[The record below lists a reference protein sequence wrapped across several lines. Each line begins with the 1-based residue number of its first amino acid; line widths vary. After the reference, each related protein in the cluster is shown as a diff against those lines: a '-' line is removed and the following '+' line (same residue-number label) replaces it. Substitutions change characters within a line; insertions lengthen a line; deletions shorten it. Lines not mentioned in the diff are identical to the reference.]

1 VFAGC
6 ESLENI
12 VIPEGVTSI
21 KYRAFDGCDN
31 LQYAI
36 IPASVTSIEDGAFE
50 TGRRDRDLLI
60 YCKEGTCAESYA
72 KENDISYAYGNTAKK
87 RQTITANDFE
97 KMYGD
102 ESFYIQA
109 ATDGDGKLTYKVKD
123 ESVVTVSADGKV
135 TIKGTGTTDVVITAA
150 RTDAY
155 EWASKTI
162 HISVRGEKD
171 RRMQSL
177 SDLAGRLLEGKGQT
191 DSLSG
196 PDGSIRQSA
205 DTYERITEQ
214 LESFYET
221 PQETAGGLEQK
232 VDELNRRLEEAEAE
246 NRRAESRE
254 RMMEQ
259 SYRMAA
265 RYLSPKPE
273 ATPGEAEEEEKPEPV
288 PVSRAE
294 SGTTSALEQPLAD
307 SAFVASLVVERNY
320 GFNTAVGS
328 SYRMGMNT
336 IPACISESQTL
347 EQGGRVK
354 LRLLEPLQAGS
365 VTVPANSLVT
375 GTADIR
381 GERLDILVSSIEYAG
396 NIIPVELATYDIDGQ
411 RGIFVPGSESRT
423 AAKEVLG
430 DVSQSMGGSISFA
443 GSAGQQVAMDLTRG
457 VLQGGT
463 RFISQRVKAVKVKL
477 KAGYKVL
484 LVTKK
489 Q

>member
-1 VFAGC
+1 MAGG
-6 ESLENI
+6 SGFNVNVPDPAAVQLE
-12 VIPEGVTSI
+12 
-21 KYRAFDGCDN
+21 
-31 LQYAI
+31 
-36 IPASVTSIEDGAFE
+36 
-50 TGRRDRDLLI
+50 
-60 YCKEGTCAESYA
+60 
-72 KENDISYAYGNTAKK
+72 GNK
-87 RQTITANDFE
+87 
-97 KMYGD
+97 
-102 ESFYIQA
+102 
-109 ATDGDGKLTYKVKD
+109 
-123 ESVVTVSADGKV
+123 
-135 TIKGTGTTDVVITAA
+135 TDVYERQQA
-150 RTDAY
+150 R
-155 EWASKTI
+155 
-162 HISVRGEKD
+162 REKD

-191 DSLSG
+191 DSVTA
-196 PDGSIRQSA
+196 PNGSIRQSA
-205 DTYERITEQ
+205 DTYEKITEQ

-265 RYLSPKPE
+265 RYLTPNPE
-273 ATPGEAEEEEKPEPV
+273 GSPGEAKEEEKPEPV

-294 SGTTSALEQPLAD
+294 SGTTSALEQPLTD
-307 SAFVASLVVERNY
+307 SAFVASLAVERNY

-336 IPACISESQTL
+336 IPACISENQTL

-411 RGIFVPGSESRT
+411 RGIFVPGSESR
-423 AAKEVLG
+423 
-430 DVSQSMGGSISFA
+430 QGSIGGREPEHGRQHLLRRFRRAA
-443 GSAGQQVAMDLTRG
+443 GGDGPHAGCPARRDTVHLAAGQGGQGKAEGRVQG
-457 VLQGGT
+457 VTGHKKAIT
-463 RFISQRVKAVKVKL
+463 RFNCNF
-477 KAGYKVL
+477 
-484 LVTKK
+484 
-489 Q
+489 

>member
-1 VFAGC
+1 MEEEHVPAG
-6 ESLENI
+6 EAPEGTRPAEAGVIPSEGTKPGKRLSEEEILRRRKYI
-12 VIPEGVTSI
+12 VIPAFVLVFLAVLCLIFAPSGDSGETAAGGSGFNVNVPEPTTVQLEGN
-21 KYRAFDGCDN
+21 K
-31 LQYAI
+31 
-36 IPASVTSIEDGAFE
+36 
-50 TGRRDRDLLI
+50 
-60 YCKEGTCAESYA
+60 
-72 KENDISYAYGNTAKK
+72 
-87 RQTITANDFE
+87 
-97 KMYGD
+97 
-102 ESFYIQA
+102 
-109 ATDGDGKLTYKVKD
+109 
-123 ESVVTVSADGKV
+123 
-135 TIKGTGTTDVVITAA
+135 TDVYERQQA
-150 RTDAY
+150 R
-155 EWASKTI
+155 
-162 HISVRGEKD
+162 REKD

-177 SDLAGRLLEGKGQT
+177 SDLAGRLLEGKKGA
-191 DSLSG
+191 DSIPS
-196 PDGSIRQSA
+196 PNGSIRQSA
-205 DTYERITEQ
+205 DTYGQIAGQ

-221 PQETAGGLEQK
+221 PQATTGTLEQK
-232 VDELNRRLEEAEAE
+232 VEELSRRLEEAEAE
-246 NRRAESRE
+246 NRRTGSRE
-254 RMMEQ
+254 EMMEQ

-265 RYLSPKPE
+265 RYLNPKPE
-273 ATPGEAEEEEKPEPV
+273 ATPDEVEEEKPEPV
-288 PVSRAE
+288 PVSPVE
-294 SGTTSALEQPLAD
+294 PGTTYPLEQPLTD
-307 SAFVASLVVERNY
+307 SAFVASLAVERNY

-354 LRLLEPLQAGS
+354 LRLLAPLQAGS

-396 NIIPVELATYDIDGQ
+396 NIIPVQLATYDIDGQ

-430 DVSQSMGGSISFA
+430 DVSQGMGGSISFA

>member
-1 VFAGC
+1 MEEEHVPAG
-6 ESLENI
+6 EAQEGARPAEAGVIPSEGTKPGKRLSEEEILRRRKYI
-12 VIPEGVTSI
+12 VIPAFVLVFLAVLCLIFAPSGDSGETAAGGSGFNVNVPEPTTVQLEGN
-21 KYRAFDGCDN
+21 K
-31 LQYAI
+31 
-36 IPASVTSIEDGAFE
+36 
-50 TGRRDRDLLI
+50 
-60 YCKEGTCAESYA
+60 
-72 KENDISYAYGNTAKK
+72 
-87 RQTITANDFE
+87 
-97 KMYGD
+97 
-102 ESFYIQA
+102 
-109 ATDGDGKLTYKVKD
+109 
-123 ESVVTVSADGKV
+123 
-135 TIKGTGTTDVVITAA
+135 TDVYERQQA
-150 RTDAY
+150 R
-155 EWASKTI
+155 
-162 HISVRGEKD
+162 REKD

-177 SDLAGRLLEGKGQT
+177 SDLAGRLLEGKKGA
-191 DSLSG
+191 DSIPS

-205 DTYERITEQ
+205 DTYGQIAGQ

-221 PQETAGGLEQK
+221 PQATTGALEQK
-232 VDELNRRLEEAEAE
+232 VEELSRRLEEAEAE
-246 NRRAESRE
+246 NRRTGSRE
-254 RMMEQ
+254 EMMEQ

-265 RYLSPKPE
+265 RYLNPKPE
-273 ATPGEAEEEEKPEPV
+273 TTPDEVEEEKPEPV
-288 PVSRAE
+288 PVSRVE
-294 SGTTSALEQPLAD
+294 TGTTSALEQPLTD
-307 SAFVASLVVERNY
+307 SAFVASLAVERNY

-354 LRLLEPLQAGS
+354 LRLLALLQAGS

-396 NIIPVELATYDIDGQ
+396 NIIPVQLATYDIDGQ

-430 DVSQSMGGSISFA
+430 DVSQGMGGSISFA

>member
-1 VFAGC
+1 MENRKSNMEEEHVPAG
-6 ESLENI
+6 EAPKGTRPAEAGGIPSEETKPGKRLSEEEILRRRKYI
-12 VIPEGVTSI
+12 VIPVFVLVFLVVLYLIFSPSGDSGETAAGGSGFNVNVPEPTTVQLEGN
-21 KYRAFDGCDN
+21 K
-31 LQYAI
+31 
-36 IPASVTSIEDGAFE
+36 
-50 TGRRDRDLLI
+50 
-60 YCKEGTCAESYA
+60 
-72 KENDISYAYGNTAKK
+72 
-87 RQTITANDFE
+87 
-97 KMYGD
+97 
-102 ESFYIQA
+102 
-109 ATDGDGKLTYKVKD
+109 
-123 ESVVTVSADGKV
+123 
-135 TIKGTGTTDVVITAA
+135 TDVYERQQA
-150 RTDAY
+150 R
-155 EWASKTI
+155 
-162 HISVRGEKD
+162 REKD

-177 SDLAGRLLEGKGQT
+177 SDLAGRLLEGKKGA
-191 DSLSG
+191 DSIPS

-205 DTYERITEQ
+205 DTYGQIAGQ

-221 PQETAGGLEQK
+221 PQATTGALEQK
-232 VDELNRRLEEAEAE
+232 VEELSRRLEEAEAE
-246 NRRAESRE
+246 NRRTGSRE
-254 RMMEQ
+254 EMMEQ

-265 RYLSPKPE
+265 RYLNPKPE
-273 ATPGEAEEEEKPEPV
+273 TTPDEVEEEKPEPV
-288 PVSRAE
+288 PVSRVE
-294 SGTTSALEQPLAD
+294 TGTTSALEQPLTD
-307 SAFVASLVVERNY
+307 SAFVASLAVERNY

-354 LRLLEPLQAGS
+354 LRLLAPLQAGS

-381 GERLDILVSSIEYAG
+381 GERMDILVSSIEYAG
-396 NIIPVELATYDIDGQ
+396 NIIPVQLATYDIDGQ

-430 DVSQSMGGSISFA
+430 DVSQGMGGSISFA

>member
-1 VFAGC
+1 MEEEHVPAG
-6 ESLENI
+6 EAQEGARPAEAVVIPSEGTKPGKRLSEEEILRRRKYI
-12 VIPEGVTSI
+12 VIPAFVLVFLAVLCLIFAPSGDSGETAAGGSGFNVNVPEPTTVQLEGN
-21 KYRAFDGCDN
+21 K
-31 LQYAI
+31 
-36 IPASVTSIEDGAFE
+36 
-50 TGRRDRDLLI
+50 
-60 YCKEGTCAESYA
+60 
-72 KENDISYAYGNTAKK
+72 
-87 RQTITANDFE
+87 
-97 KMYGD
+97 
-102 ESFYIQA
+102 
-109 ATDGDGKLTYKVKD
+109 
-123 ESVVTVSADGKV
+123 
-135 TIKGTGTTDVVITAA
+135 TDVYERQQA
-150 RTDAY
+150 R
-155 EWASKTI
+155 
-162 HISVRGEKD
+162 REKD

-177 SDLAGRLLEGKGQT
+177 SDLAGRLLEGKKGA
-191 DSLSG
+191 DSIPS

-205 DTYERITEQ
+205 DTYGQIAGQ

-221 PQETAGGLEQK
+221 PQATTGALEQK
-232 VDELNRRLEEAEAE
+232 VEELSRRLEEAEAE
-246 NRRAESRE
+246 NRRTGSRE
-254 RMMEQ
+254 EMMEQ

-265 RYLSPKPE
+265 RYLNPKPE
-273 ATPGEAEEEEKPEPV
+273 TTPDEVEEEKPEPV
-288 PVSRAE
+288 PVSRVE
-294 SGTTSALEQPLAD
+294 TGTTSALEQPLTD
-307 SAFVASLVVERNY
+307 SAFVASLAVERNY

-354 LRLLEPLQAGS
+354 LRLLAPLQAGS

-396 NIIPVELATYDIDGQ
+396 NIIPVQLATYDIDGQ

-430 DVSQSMGGSISFA
+430 DVSQGMGGSISFA

>member
-1 VFAGC
+1 MENRKSNMEEEHVPAG
-6 ESLENI
+6 EAQEGTRPAEAGGIPSEGTKPGKRLSEEEILRRRKYI
-12 VIPEGVTSI
+12 VIPAFVLVFLAVLCLIFAPSGDSGETAAGGSGFNVNVPEPTTVQLEGN
-21 KYRAFDGCDN
+21 K
-31 LQYAI
+31 
-36 IPASVTSIEDGAFE
+36 
-50 TGRRDRDLLI
+50 
-60 YCKEGTCAESYA
+60 
-72 KENDISYAYGNTAKK
+72 
-87 RQTITANDFE
+87 
-97 KMYGD
+97 
-102 ESFYIQA
+102 
-109 ATDGDGKLTYKVKD
+109 
-123 ESVVTVSADGKV
+123 
-135 TIKGTGTTDVVITAA
+135 TDVYERQQA
-150 RTDAY
+150 R
-155 EWASKTI
+155 
-162 HISVRGEKD
+162 REKD

-177 SDLAGRLLEGKGQT
+177 SDLAGRLLEGKKGA
-191 DSLSG
+191 DSIPS
-196 PDGSIRQSA
+196 PNGSIRQSA
-205 DTYERITEQ
+205 DTYGQIAGQ

-221 PQETAGGLEQK
+221 PQATTGALEQK
-232 VDELNRRLEEAEAE
+232 VEELSRRLEEAEAE
-246 NRRAESRE
+246 NRRTGSRE
-254 RMMEQ
+254 EMMEQ

-265 RYLSPKPE
+265 RYLNPKPE
-273 ATPGEAEEEEKPEPV
+273 ATPDEVEEEKPEPV
-288 PVSRAE
+288 PVSRVE
-294 SGTTSALEQPLAD
+294 TGTTSALEQPLTD
-307 SAFVASLVVERNY
+307 SAFVASLAVERNY

-354 LRLLEPLQAGS
+354 LRLLAPLQAGS

-396 NIIPVELATYDIDGQ
+396 NIIPVQLATYDIDGQ

-430 DVSQSMGGSISFA
+430 DVSQGMGGSISFA

-457 VLQGGT
+457 VLQGET

>member
-1 VFAGC
+1 MAGSSGFNVNVP
-6 ESLENI
+6 EPTTVQLE
-12 VIPEGVTSI
+12 
-21 KYRAFDGCDN
+21 
-31 LQYAI
+31 
-36 IPASVTSIEDGAFE
+36 
-50 TGRRDRDLLI
+50 
-60 YCKEGTCAESYA
+60 
-72 KENDISYAYGNTAKK
+72 GNK
-87 RQTITANDFE
+87 
-97 KMYGD
+97 
-102 ESFYIQA
+102 
-109 ATDGDGKLTYKVKD
+109 
-123 ESVVTVSADGKV
+123 
-135 TIKGTGTTDVVITAA
+135 TDVYERQQA
-150 RTDAY
+150 R
-155 EWASKTI
+155 
-162 HISVRGEKD
+162 REKD

-177 SDLAGRLLEGKGQT
+177 SDLAGRLLEGKKGA
-191 DSLSG
+191 DSIPS
-196 PDGSIRQSA
+196 PNGSIRQSA

-214 LESFYET
+214 LETFYET

-246 NRRAESRE
+246 NRRTGSRE
-254 RMMEQ
+254 EMMEQ

-265 RYLSPKPE
+265 RYLNPKPE
-273 ATPGEAEEEEKPEPV
+273 ATPDEVEEEKPEPV
-288 PVSRAE
+288 PVSRVE
-294 SGTTSALEQPLAD
+294 TGTTSALEQPLAD
-307 SAFVASLVVERNY
+307 SAFVASLAVERNY

-354 LRLLEPLQAGS
+354 LRLLAPLQAGS

-396 NIIPVELATYDIDGQ
+396 NIIPVQLATYDIDGQ

-430 DVSQSMGGSISFA
+430 DVSQGMGGSISFA

-477 KAGYKVL
+477 KAGYRVL

>member
-1 VFAGC
+1 MEEEHVPAG
-6 ESLENI
+6 EAQEGTRPAEAGGIPSEGTKPGKRLSEEEILRRRKYI
-12 VIPEGVTSI
+12 VIPAFVLVFLAVLCLIFAPSGDSGETAAGGSGFNVNVPEPTTVQLEGN
-21 KYRAFDGCDN
+21 K
-31 LQYAI
+31 
-36 IPASVTSIEDGAFE
+36 
-50 TGRRDRDLLI
+50 
-60 YCKEGTCAESYA
+60 
-72 KENDISYAYGNTAKK
+72 
-87 RQTITANDFE
+87 
-97 KMYGD
+97 
-102 ESFYIQA
+102 
-109 ATDGDGKLTYKVKD
+109 
-123 ESVVTVSADGKV
+123 
-135 TIKGTGTTDVVITAA
+135 TDVYERQQA
-150 RTDAY
+150 R
-155 EWASKTI
+155 
-162 HISVRGEKD
+162 REKD

-177 SDLAGRLLEGKGQT
+177 SDLAGRLLEGKKGA
-191 DSLSG
+191 DSIPS
-196 PDGSIRQSA
+196 PNGSIRQSA
-205 DTYERITEQ
+205 DTYGQIAGQ

-221 PQETAGGLEQK
+221 PQATTGALEQK
-232 VDELNRRLEEAEAE
+232 VEELSRRLEEAEAE
-246 NRRAESRE
+246 NRRTGSRE
-254 RMMEQ
+254 EMMEQ

-265 RYLSPKPE
+265 RYLNPKPE
-273 ATPGEAEEEEKPEPV
+273 ATPDEVEEEKPEPV
-288 PVSRAE
+288 PVSRVE
-294 SGTTSALEQPLAD
+294 TGTTSALEQPLTD
-307 SAFVASLVVERNY
+307 SAFVASLAVERNY

-354 LRLLEPLQAGS
+354 LRLLAPLQAGS

-396 NIIPVELATYDIDGQ
+396 NIIPVQLATYDIDGQ

-430 DVSQSMGGSISFA
+430 DVSQGMGGSISFA

>member
-1 VFAGC
+1 MEEGHVPAG
-6 ESLENI
+6 EAPEDTRPAEAGDIPSKGTKPEKRLSGEEILRRRKYI
-12 VIPEGVTSI
+12 VIPVFVLVFLAVLYWIFAPSGDNGETVAGGSGFNVNVPDPAAVQLEGN
-21 KYRAFDGCDN
+21 K
-31 LQYAI
+31 
-36 IPASVTSIEDGAFE
+36 
-50 TGRRDRDLLI
+50 
-60 YCKEGTCAESYA
+60 
-72 KENDISYAYGNTAKK
+72 
-87 RQTITANDFE
+87 
-97 KMYGD
+97 
-102 ESFYIQA
+102 
-109 ATDGDGKLTYKVKD
+109 
-123 ESVVTVSADGKV
+123 
-135 TIKGTGTTDVVITAA
+135 TDV
-150 RTDAY
+150 Y
-155 EWASKTI
+155 ERQQ
-162 HISVRGEKD
+162 VRREKD

-191 DSLSG
+191 DSVSG

-221 PQETAGGLEQK
+221 PQGTADGTLKEK
-232 VDELNRRLEEAEAE
+232 VDELSLRLEEAEAE

-265 RYLSPKPE
+265 RYLTPNPE
-273 ATPGEAEEEEKPEPV
+273 GSPGEAKEEEKPEPV

-294 SGTTSALEQPLAD
+294 SGTTSALEQPLTD
-307 SAFVASLVVERNY
+307 SAFVASLAVERNY

-365 VTVPANSLVT
+365 VTIPANSLVT

>member
-1 VFAGC
+1 MEEEHVPAG
-6 ESLENI
+6 EAQEGARPAEAGVIPSEGTKPGKRLSGEEILRRRKYI
-12 VIPEGVTSI
+12 VIPAFVLVFLAVLCLIFAPSGDSGETAAGGSGFNVNVPEPTTVQLEGN
-21 KYRAFDGCDN
+21 K
-31 LQYAI
+31 
-36 IPASVTSIEDGAFE
+36 
-50 TGRRDRDLLI
+50 
-60 YCKEGTCAESYA
+60 
-72 KENDISYAYGNTAKK
+72 
-87 RQTITANDFE
+87 
-97 KMYGD
+97 
-102 ESFYIQA
+102 
-109 ATDGDGKLTYKVKD
+109 
-123 ESVVTVSADGKV
+123 
-135 TIKGTGTTDVVITAA
+135 TDVYERQQA
-150 RTDAY
+150 R
-155 EWASKTI
+155 
-162 HISVRGEKD
+162 REKD

-177 SDLAGRLLEGKGQT
+177 SDLAGRLLEGKKGA
-191 DSLSG
+191 DSIPS

-205 DTYERITEQ
+205 DTYGQIAGQ

-221 PQETAGGLEQK
+221 PQATTGALEQK
-232 VDELNRRLEEAEAE
+232 VEELSRRLEEAEAE
-246 NRRAESRE
+246 NRRTGSRE
-254 RMMEQ
+254 EMMEQ

-265 RYLSPKPE
+265 RYLNPKPE
-273 ATPGEAEEEEKPEPV
+273 TTPDEVEEEKPEPV
-288 PVSRAE
+288 PVSRVE
-294 SGTTSALEQPLAD
+294 TGTTSALEQPLTD
-307 SAFVASLVVERNY
+307 SAFVASLAVERNY

-354 LRLLEPLQAGS
+354 LRLLAPLQAGS

-396 NIIPVELATYDIDGQ
+396 NIIPVQLATYDIDGQ

-430 DVSQSMGGSISFA
+430 DVSQGMGGSISFA

>member
-1 VFAGC
+1 MEEEHVPAGEVL
-6 ESLENI
+6 ESTRSDEAGIIPSEGTKPEKRLSEEEILRRRKYI
-12 VIPEGVTSI
+12 VIPVFVLVFLAVL
-21 KYRAFDGCDN
+21 Y
-31 LQYAI
+31 
-36 IPASVTSIEDGAFE
+36 
-50 TGRRDRDLLI
+50 LI
-60 YCKEGTCAESYA
+60 FAPSGDS
-72 KENDISYAYGNTAKK
+72 GNTATGSSGFNVNVPDPTVVQLEDSK
-87 RQTITANDFE
+87 R
-97 KMYGD
+97 
-102 ESFYIQA
+102 
-109 ATDGDGKLTYKVKD
+109 
-123 ESVVTVSADGKV
+123 
-135 TIKGTGTTDVVITAA
+135 
-150 RTDAY
+150 DAY
-155 EWASKTI
+155 EKLQN
-162 HISVRGEKD
+162 RQEKD
-171 RRMQSL
+171 RRTLSL
-177 SDLAGRLLEGKGQT
+177 SDLAGRLLEGKGET
-191 DSLSG
+191 DSVSN
-196 PDGSIRQSA
+196 PNGSIGQVA
-205 DTYERITEQ
+205 DTYGKITEQ

-221 PQETAGGLEQK
+221 PQETTGGLEQK

-246 NRRAESRE
+246 NRRTESRE

-265 RYLSPKPE
+265 KYLNPKSE
-273 ATPGEAEEEEKPEPV
+273 AMPGEAEEEEKPEPV
-288 PVSRAE
+288 PVSRVE
-294 SGTTSALEQPLAD
+294 SGTTSALEQPMTD
-307 SAFVASLVVERNY
+307 SAFVASLAVERNY

-336 IPACISESQTL
+336 IPACISENQTL

-354 LRLLEPLQAGS
+354 LRLLEPLQAGN
-365 VTVPANSLVT
+365 VTVSANSLVT

-396 NIIPVELATYDIDGQ
+396 NIIPVQLATYDIDGQ

-423 AAKEVLG
+423 AAKEVMG
-430 DVSQSMGGSISFA
+430 DVSQSMGNSISFA

>member
-1 VFAGC
+1 MGSHEYIPVGGEQQPLREQAG
-6 ESLENI
+6 
-12 VIPEGVTSI
+12 TM
-21 KYRAFDGCDN
+21 
-31 LQYAI
+31 
-36 IPASVTSIEDGAFE
+36 
-50 TGRRDRDLLI
+50 LI
-60 YCKEGTCAESYA
+60 AGHPVYHPP
-72 KENDISYAYGNTAKK
+72 D
-87 RQTITANDFE
+87 
-97 KMYGD
+97 
-102 ESFYIQA
+102 
-109 ATDGDGKLTYKVKD
+109 
-123 ESVVTVSADGKV
+123 TVQPFGKV
-135 TIKGTGTTDVVITAA
+135 TGPGMQRDAPQLFQREVDTADD
-150 RTDAY
+150 RPFP
-155 EWASKTI
+155 
-162 HISVRGEKD
+162 VRCQV
-171 RRMQSL
+171 RAVL
-177 SDLAGRLLEGKGQT
+177 
-191 DSLSG
+191 
-196 PDGSIRQSA
+196 PD
-205 DTYERITEQ
+205 
-214 LESFYET
+214 ET

-265 RYLSPKPE
+265 RYLNPNPE
-273 ATPGEAEEEEKPEPV
+273 GSPGEAKEEEKPEPV

-294 SGTTSALEQPLAD
+294 SGTTSALEQPLTD
-307 SAFVASLVVERNY
+307 SAFVASLAVERNY

-336 IPACISESQTL
+336 IPACISENQTL

-365 VTVPANSLVT
+365 VTIPANSLVT

-430 DVSQSMGGSISFA
+430 DMSQGMGGSISFA
-443 GSAGQQVAMDLTRG
+443 GSAGQQMAMDLTRG

>member
-1 VFAGC
+1 MEEEHVPAG
-6 ESLENI
+6 EAPEGTRPAEAGVIPSEGTKPGKRLSEEEILRRRKYI
-12 VIPEGVTSI
+12 VIPAFVLVFLAVLCLIFAPSGDSGETAAGGSGFNVNVPEPTTVQLEGN
-21 KYRAFDGCDN
+21 K
-31 LQYAI
+31 
-36 IPASVTSIEDGAFE
+36 
-50 TGRRDRDLLI
+50 
-60 YCKEGTCAESYA
+60 
-72 KENDISYAYGNTAKK
+72 
-87 RQTITANDFE
+87 
-97 KMYGD
+97 
-102 ESFYIQA
+102 
-109 ATDGDGKLTYKVKD
+109 
-123 ESVVTVSADGKV
+123 
-135 TIKGTGTTDVVITAA
+135 TDVYERQQA
-150 RTDAY
+150 R
-155 EWASKTI
+155 
-162 HISVRGEKD
+162 REKD

-177 SDLAGRLLEGKGQT
+177 SDLAGRLLEGKKGA
-191 DSLSG
+191 DSIPS
-196 PDGSIRQSA
+196 PNGSIRQSA
-205 DTYERITEQ
+205 DTYGQIAGQ

-221 PQETAGGLEQK
+221 PQATTGTLEQK
-232 VDELNRRLEEAEAE
+232 VEELSRRLEEAEAE
-246 NRRAESRE
+246 NRRAGSRE
-254 RMMEQ
+254 EMMEQ

-265 RYLSPKPE
+265 RYLNPKPE
-273 ATPGEAEEEEKPEPV
+273 ATPDEVEEEKPEPV
-288 PVSRAE
+288 PVSRVE
-294 SGTTSALEQPLAD
+294 TGTTSALEQPLTD
-307 SAFVASLVVERNY
+307 SAFVASLAVERNY

-354 LRLLEPLQAGS
+354 LRLLAPLQAGS

-396 NIIPVELATYDIDGQ
+396 NIIPVQLATYDIDGQ

-430 DVSQSMGGSISFA
+430 DVSQGMGGSISFA

>member
-1 VFAGC
+1 MAGG
-6 ESLENI
+6 SGFNVNVPDPAAVQLE
-12 VIPEGVTSI
+12 
-21 KYRAFDGCDN
+21 
-31 LQYAI
+31 
-36 IPASVTSIEDGAFE
+36 
-50 TGRRDRDLLI
+50 
-60 YCKEGTCAESYA
+60 
-72 KENDISYAYGNTAKK
+72 GNK
-87 RQTITANDFE
+87 
-97 KMYGD
+97 
-102 ESFYIQA
+102 
-109 ATDGDGKLTYKVKD
+109 
-123 ESVVTVSADGKV
+123 
-135 TIKGTGTTDVVITAA
+135 TDV
-150 RTDAY
+150 Y
-155 EWASKTI
+155 ERQQ
-162 HISVRGEKD
+162 VRREKD

-191 DSLSG
+191 DSVSG

-205 DTYERITEQ
+205 DTYERITEH

-221 PQETAGGLEQK
+221 PQGTADGTLKEK
-232 VDELNRRLEEAEAE
+232 VDELSLRLEEAEAE

-265 RYLSPKPE
+265 RYLTPNPE
-273 ATPGEAEEEEKPEPV
+273 GSPGEAKEEEKPEPV

-294 SGTTSALEQPLAD
+294 SGTTSALEQPLTD
-307 SAFVASLVVERNY
+307 SAFVASLAVERNY

-365 VTVPANSLVT
+365 VTIPANSLVT

>member
-1 VFAGC
+1 MAGGSGFNVNVP
-6 ESLENI
+6 EPTTVQLE
-12 VIPEGVTSI
+12 
-21 KYRAFDGCDN
+21 
-31 LQYAI
+31 
-36 IPASVTSIEDGAFE
+36 
-50 TGRRDRDLLI
+50 
-60 YCKEGTCAESYA
+60 
-72 KENDISYAYGNTAKK
+72 GNK
-87 RQTITANDFE
+87 
-97 KMYGD
+97 
-102 ESFYIQA
+102 
-109 ATDGDGKLTYKVKD
+109 
-123 ESVVTVSADGKV
+123 
-135 TIKGTGTTDVVITAA
+135 TDVYERQQA
-150 RTDAY
+150 R
-155 EWASKTI
+155 
-162 HISVRGEKD
+162 REKD

-191 DSLSG
+191 DGVSG

-214 LESFYET
+214 LETFYET

-354 LRLLEPLQAGS
+354 LRLLDPLQAGS
-365 VTVPANSLVT
+365 VTIPANSPVT

-477 KAGYKVL
+477 KAGYRVL

>member
-1 VFAGC
+1 MNVPEPTAVQ
-6 ESLENI
+6 LE
-12 VIPEGVTSI
+12 
-21 KYRAFDGCDN
+21 
-31 LQYAI
+31 
-36 IPASVTSIEDGAFE
+36 
-50 TGRRDRDLLI
+50 
-60 YCKEGTCAESYA
+60 
-72 KENDISYAYGNTAKK
+72 GNK
-87 RQTITANDFE
+87 
-97 KMYGD
+97 
-102 ESFYIQA
+102 
-109 ATDGDGKLTYKVKD
+109 
-123 ESVVTVSADGKV
+123 
-135 TIKGTGTTDVVITAA
+135 TDV
-150 RTDAY
+150 Y
-155 EWASKTI
+155 ERQQ
-162 HISVRGEKD
+162 VRREKD

-191 DSLSG
+191 DSVSG

-265 RYLSPKPE
+265 RYLNPKPE
-273 ATPGEAEEEEKPEPV
+273 TTPGETEEEEKPEPV

-294 SGTTSALEQPLAD
+294 SGTTSSLEQPLTD
-307 SAFVASLVVERNY
+307 SAFVASLAVERNY

-328 SYRMGMNT
+328 SYRMGTNT

-365 VTVPANSLVT
+365 ATVPANSLVT

-381 GERLDILVSSIEYAG
+381 GERLDILVS
-396 NIIPVELATYDIDGQ
+396 
-411 RGIFVPGSESRT
+411 
-423 AAKEVLG
+423 
-430 DVSQSMGGSISFA
+430 M
-443 GSAGQQVAMDLTRG
+443 
-457 VLQGGT
+457 
-463 RFISQRVKAVKVKL
+463 
-477 KAGYKVL
+477 
-484 LVTKK
+484 
-489 Q
+489 

>member
-1 VFAGC
+1 MEEEHVPAG
-6 ESLENI
+6 EAQEGARPAEAGVIPSEGTKPGKRLSEEEILRRRKYI
-12 VIPEGVTSI
+12 VIPAFVLVFLAVLCLIFAPSGDSGETAAGGSGFNVNVPEPTTVQLEGN
-21 KYRAFDGCDN
+21 K
-31 LQYAI
+31 
-36 IPASVTSIEDGAFE
+36 
-50 TGRRDRDLLI
+50 
-60 YCKEGTCAESYA
+60 
-72 KENDISYAYGNTAKK
+72 
-87 RQTITANDFE
+87 
-97 KMYGD
+97 
-102 ESFYIQA
+102 
-109 ATDGDGKLTYKVKD
+109 
-123 ESVVTVSADGKV
+123 
-135 TIKGTGTTDVVITAA
+135 TDVYERQQA
-150 RTDAY
+150 R
-155 EWASKTI
+155 
-162 HISVRGEKD
+162 REKD

-177 SDLAGRLLEGKGQT
+177 SDLAGRLLEGKKGA
-191 DSLSG
+191 DSIPS

-205 DTYERITEQ
+205 DTYGQIAGQ

-221 PQETAGGLEQK
+221 PQATTGALEQK
-232 VDELNRRLEEAEAE
+232 VEELSRRLEEAEAE
-246 NRRAESRE
+246 NRRTGSRE
-254 RMMEQ
+254 EMMEQ

-265 RYLSPKPE
+265 RYLNPKPE
-273 ATPGEAEEEEKPEPV
+273 TTPDEVEEEKPEPV
-288 PVSRAE
+288 PVSRVE
-294 SGTTSALEQPLAD
+294 TGTTSALEQPLTD
-307 SAFVASLVVERNY
+307 SAFVASLAVERNY

-354 LRLLEPLQAGS
+354 LRLLAPLQAGS

-396 NIIPVELATYDIDGQ
+396 NIIPVQLATYDIDGQ

-423 AAKEVLG
+423 AAKEVMG

>member
-1 VFAGC
+1 MENWKNSVEEEC
-6 ESLENI
+6 MPTKESLEGTRPVETAAGTTGSTEPEKRLSGEEVLRRRKYI
-12 VIPEGVTSI
+12 VIPVFVLVFLAVLCLIFTPSEGSGDMV
-21 KYRAFDGCDN
+21 
-31 LQYAI
+31 
-36 IPASVTSIEDGAFE
+36 
-50 TGRRDRDLLI
+50 
-60 YCKEGTCAESYA
+60 EGGSEFNVNVPDPTAVQLEES
-72 KENDISYAYGNTAKK
+72 K
-87 RQTITANDFE
+87 R
-97 KMYGD
+97 
-102 ESFYIQA
+102 
-109 ATDGDGKLTYKVKD
+109 
-123 ESVVTVSADGKV
+123 
-135 TIKGTGTTDVVITAA
+135 
-150 RTDAY
+150 DAY
-155 EWASKTI
+155 EKQQA
-162 HISVRGEKD
+162 RQEKD
-171 RRMQSL
+171 RRMLSL

-191 DSLSG
+191 DSVSD
-196 PDGSIRQSA
+196 PNGSIRQSA
-205 DTYERITEQ
+205 DTYESITKQ
-214 LESFYET
+214 LESFYEM
-221 PQETAGGLEQK
+221 PQERAGSLEEK
-232 VDELNRRLEEAEAE
+232 VDELSLRLEEAEAE

-265 RYLSPKPE
+265 KYLNPQPE
-273 ATPGEAEEEEKPEPV
+273 TSSSKTEEEKPEPV
-288 PVSRAE
+288 PVSRVE
-294 SGTTSALEQPLAD
+294 TGTTSALEQPVTD
-307 SAFVASLVVERNY
+307 SAFVASLAVERNY

-328 SYRMGMNT
+328 GYRMGMNT

-354 LRLLEPLQAGS
+354 LRLLEPLQAGN

-396 NIIPVELATYDIDGQ
+396 NIIPVQLATYDIDGQ

-423 AAKEVLG
+423 AVKEVAG

-463 RFISQRVKAVKVKL
+463 RFISRRVKAVKVKL
-477 KAGYKVL
+477 KAGYRVL

>member
-1 VFAGC
+1 MEEGHVPAG
-6 ESLENI
+6 EAPEGTRPAEAGDIPSKGTKPEKRLSGEEILRRRKYI
-12 VIPEGVTSI
+12 VIPVFVLVFLAVLYWIFAPSGDNGETVAGGSGFNVNVPDPAAVQLEGN
-21 KYRAFDGCDN
+21 K
-31 LQYAI
+31 
-36 IPASVTSIEDGAFE
+36 
-50 TGRRDRDLLI
+50 
-60 YCKEGTCAESYA
+60 
-72 KENDISYAYGNTAKK
+72 
-87 RQTITANDFE
+87 
-97 KMYGD
+97 
-102 ESFYIQA
+102 
-109 ATDGDGKLTYKVKD
+109 
-123 ESVVTVSADGKV
+123 
-135 TIKGTGTTDVVITAA
+135 TDVYERQQA
-150 RTDAY
+150 R
-155 EWASKTI
+155 
-162 HISVRGEKD
+162 REKD

-191 DSLSG
+191 DSVTA
-196 PDGSIRQSA
+196 PNGSIRQSA
-205 DTYERITEQ
+205 DTYEKITEQ

-221 PQETAGGLEQK
+221 PQETAGGL
-232 VDELNRRLEEAEAE
+232 DELNRRLEEAEAE
-246 NRRAESRE
+246 KRRAESRE

-265 RYLSPKPE
+265 RYLTPNPE
-273 ATPGEAEEEEKPEPV
+273 GSPGEAKEEEKPEPV

-307 SAFVASLVVERNY
+307 SAFVASLAVERNY

-336 IPACISESQTL
+336 IPACISENQTL

>member
-1 VFAGC
+1 MENRKSNMEEEHVPAG
-6 ESLENI
+6 EAQEGTRPAEAGGIPSEGTKPGKRLSEEEILRRRKYI
-12 VIPEGVTSI
+12 VIPAFVLVFLAVLCLIFAPSGDSGETAAGGSGFNVNVPEPTTVQLEGN
-21 KYRAFDGCDN
+21 K
-31 LQYAI
+31 
-36 IPASVTSIEDGAFE
+36 
-50 TGRRDRDLLI
+50 
-60 YCKEGTCAESYA
+60 
-72 KENDISYAYGNTAKK
+72 
-87 RQTITANDFE
+87 
-97 KMYGD
+97 
-102 ESFYIQA
+102 
-109 ATDGDGKLTYKVKD
+109 
-123 ESVVTVSADGKV
+123 
-135 TIKGTGTTDVVITAA
+135 TDVYERQQA
-150 RTDAY
+150 R
-155 EWASKTI
+155 
-162 HISVRGEKD
+162 REKD

-177 SDLAGRLLEGKGQT
+177 SDLAGRLLEGKKGA
-191 DSLSG
+191 DSIPS

-205 DTYERITEQ
+205 DTYGQIAGQ

-221 PQETAGGLEQK
+221 PQATTGALEQK
-232 VDELNRRLEEAEAE
+232 VEELSRRLEEAEAE
-246 NRRAESRE
+246 NRRTGSRE
-254 RMMEQ
+254 EMMEQ

-265 RYLSPKPE
+265 RYLNPKPE
-273 ATPGEAEEEEKPEPV
+273 ATPDEVEEEKPEPV
-288 PVSRAE
+288 PVSRVE
-294 SGTTSALEQPLAD
+294 TGTTSALEQPLTD
-307 SAFVASLVVERNY
+307 SAFVASLAVERNY

-336 IPACISESQTL
+336 IPACISESRTL

-354 LRLLEPLQAGS
+354 LRLLAPLQAGS

-396 NIIPVELATYDIDGQ
+396 NIIPVQLATYDIDGQ

-430 DVSQSMGGSISFA
+430 DVSQGMGGSISFA

>member
-1 VFAGC
+1 MEEEHVPAG
-6 ESLENI
+6 EAPEGTRPAETAAAPPREKKPEKRLSEEEILRRRKFI
-12 VIPEGVTSI
+12 VIPIFVLVFLAVLYLIFAPSGDSGETAAGGSGFNVNVPEPTAVQLEGN
-21 KYRAFDGCDN
+21 K
-31 LQYAI
+31 
-36 IPASVTSIEDGAFE
+36 
-50 TGRRDRDLLI
+50 
-60 YCKEGTCAESYA
+60 
-72 KENDISYAYGNTAKK
+72 
-87 RQTITANDFE
+87 
-97 KMYGD
+97 
-102 ESFYIQA
+102 
-109 ATDGDGKLTYKVKD
+109 
-123 ESVVTVSADGKV
+123 
-135 TIKGTGTTDVVITAA
+135 TDVYERQQA
-150 RTDAY
+150 RQ
-155 EWASKTI
+155 
-162 HISVRGEKD
+162 EKD
-171 RRMQSL
+171 GRTLSL
-177 SDLAGRLLEGKGQT
+177 SDLAGRLLEGKGQA
-191 DSLSG
+191 DSVPS
-196 PDGSIRQSA
+196 PDGNIGQVA
-205 DTYERITEQ
+205 DTYEKITEQ

-221 PQETAGGLEQK
+221 PQETTGGALEQK

-265 RYLSPKPE
+265 RYLNPKPE
-273 ATPGEAEEEEKPEPV
+273 ATPDEVAEEEKPEPV
-288 PVSRAE
+288 PVSRVE
-294 SGTTSALEQPLAD
+294 SGTTSALERPLTD
-307 SAFVASLVVERNY
+307 SAFVASLAVERNY

-365 VTVPANSLVT
+365 ITVPANSLVT

-381 GERLDILVSSIEYAG
+381 GERLDILVNSIEYAG

>member
-1 VFAGC
+1 MEEEHVPAG
-6 ESLENI
+6 EAPEGTRPAEAGVIPSEGTKPGKRLSEEEILRRRKYI
-12 VIPEGVTSI
+12 VIPAFVLVFLAVLCLIFAPSGDSGETAAGGSGFNVNVPEPTTVQLEGN
-21 KYRAFDGCDN
+21 K
-31 LQYAI
+31 
-36 IPASVTSIEDGAFE
+36 
-50 TGRRDRDLLI
+50 
-60 YCKEGTCAESYA
+60 
-72 KENDISYAYGNTAKK
+72 
-87 RQTITANDFE
+87 
-97 KMYGD
+97 
-102 ESFYIQA
+102 
-109 ATDGDGKLTYKVKD
+109 
-123 ESVVTVSADGKV
+123 
-135 TIKGTGTTDVVITAA
+135 TDVYERQQA
-150 RTDAY
+150 R
-155 EWASKTI
+155 
-162 HISVRGEKD
+162 REKD

-177 SDLAGRLLEGKGQT
+177 SDLAGRLLEGKKGA
-191 DSLSG
+191 DSIPS
-196 PDGSIRQSA
+196 PNGSIRQSA
-205 DTYERITEQ
+205 DTYGQIAGQ
-214 LESFYET
+214 LENFYET
-221 PQETAGGLEQK
+221 PQATTGALEQK
-232 VDELNRRLEEAEAE
+232 VEELSRRLEEAEAE
-246 NRRAESRE
+246 NRRTGSRE
-254 RMMEQ
+254 EMMEQ

-265 RYLSPKPE
+265 RYLNPKPE
-273 ATPGEAEEEEKPEPV
+273 TTPDEVEEEKPEPV
-288 PVSRAE
+288 PVSRVE
-294 SGTTSALEQPLAD
+294 TGTTSALEQPLTD
-307 SAFVASLVVERNY
+307 SAFVASLAVERNY

-354 LRLLEPLQAGS
+354 LRLLAPLQAGS

-396 NIIPVELATYDIDGQ
+396 NIIPVQLATYDIDGQ

-430 DVSQSMGGSISFA
+430 DVSQGMGGSISFA

>member
-1 VFAGC
+1 MEEEHVPAG
-6 ESLENI
+6 EAPEGTRPAEAGVIPSEGTKPGKRLSEEEILRRRKYI
-12 VIPEGVTSI
+12 VIPAFVLVFLAVLCLIFAPSGDSGETAAGGSGFNVNVPEPTTVQLEGN
-21 KYRAFDGCDN
+21 K
-31 LQYAI
+31 
-36 IPASVTSIEDGAFE
+36 
-50 TGRRDRDLLI
+50 
-60 YCKEGTCAESYA
+60 
-72 KENDISYAYGNTAKK
+72 
-87 RQTITANDFE
+87 
-97 KMYGD
+97 
-102 ESFYIQA
+102 
-109 ATDGDGKLTYKVKD
+109 
-123 ESVVTVSADGKV
+123 
-135 TIKGTGTTDVVITAA
+135 TDVYERQQA
-150 RTDAY
+150 R
-155 EWASKTI
+155 
-162 HISVRGEKD
+162 REKD

-177 SDLAGRLLEGKGQT
+177 SDLAGRLLEGKKGA
-191 DSLSG
+191 DSIPS
-196 PDGSIRQSA
+196 PNGSIRQSA
-205 DTYERITEQ
+205 DTYGQIAGQ

-221 PQETAGGLEQK
+221 PQATTGTLEQK
-232 VDELNRRLEEAEAE
+232 VEELSRRLEEAEAE
-246 NRRAESRE
+246 NRRTGSRE
-254 RMMEQ
+254 EMMEQ

-265 RYLSPKPE
+265 RYLNPKPE
-273 ATPGEAEEEEKPEPV
+273 TTPDEVEEEKPEPV
-288 PVSRAE
+288 PVSRVE
-294 SGTTSALEQPLAD
+294 TGTTSALEQPLTD
-307 SAFVASLVVERNY
+307 SAFVASLAVERNY

-347 EQGGRVK
+347 ELGGRVK
-354 LRLLEPLQAGS
+354 LRLLAPLQAGS

-396 NIIPVELATYDIDGQ
+396 NIIPVQLATYDIDGQ

-430 DVSQSMGGSISFA
+430 DVSQGMGGSISFA

>member
-1 VFAGC
+1 MEEEHVPAG
-6 ESLENI
+6 EAQEGARPAEAGVIPSEGTKPGKRLSEEEILRRRKYI
-12 VIPEGVTSI
+12 VIPAFVLVFLAVLCLIFAPSSDSGETAAGGSGFNVNVPEPTTVQLEGN
-21 KYRAFDGCDN
+21 K
-31 LQYAI
+31 
-36 IPASVTSIEDGAFE
+36 
-50 TGRRDRDLLI
+50 
-60 YCKEGTCAESYA
+60 
-72 KENDISYAYGNTAKK
+72 
-87 RQTITANDFE
+87 
-97 KMYGD
+97 
-102 ESFYIQA
+102 
-109 ATDGDGKLTYKVKD
+109 
-123 ESVVTVSADGKV
+123 
-135 TIKGTGTTDVVITAA
+135 TDVYERQQA
-150 RTDAY
+150 R
-155 EWASKTI
+155 
-162 HISVRGEKD
+162 REKD

-177 SDLAGRLLEGKGQT
+177 SDLAGRLLEGKKGA
-191 DSLSG
+191 DSIPS

-205 DTYERITEQ
+205 DTYGQIAGQ

-221 PQETAGGLEQK
+221 PQATTGALEQK
-232 VDELNRRLEEAEAE
+232 VEELSRRLEEAEAE
-246 NRRAESRE
+246 NRRTGSRE
-254 RMMEQ
+254 EMMEQ

-265 RYLSPKPE
+265 RYLNPKPE
-273 ATPGEAEEEEKPEPV
+273 TTPDEVEEEKPEPV
-288 PVSRAE
+288 PVSRVE
-294 SGTTSALEQPLAD
+294 TGTTSALEQPLTD
-307 SAFVASLVVERNY
+307 SAFVASLAVERNY

-354 LRLLEPLQAGS
+354 LRLLAPLQAGS

-396 NIIPVELATYDIDGQ
+396 NIIPVQLATYDIDGQ

-430 DVSQSMGGSISFA
+430 DVSQGMGGSISFA